1 MQFHEVKHTAE
12 NVGDIPFAKQ
22 RSVPIKPFKREG
34 GILMD
39 CIFCKIANHEI
50 PSTIVYEN
58 DYVIAFN
65 DLNPVAP
72 VHVLVI
78 PKKHM
83 DSIMAVDDY
92 NYVVE
97 IHKAIKEI
105 AKICKIE
112 ETGFRV
118 ISNVGEDGGQSV
130 KHLHYHVIGGTK
142 LPEKL
147 A

>member
-1 MQFHEVKHTAE
+1 M
-12 NVGDIPFAKQ
+12 
-22 RSVPIKPFKREG
+22 S
-34 GILMD
+34 D

-65 DLNPVAP
+65 DLNPAAP

-78 PKKHM
+78 PKRHM
-83 DSIMAVDDY
+83 ASIMEVDDY

-105 AKICKIE
+105 SKICKIDE
-112 ETGFRV
+112 SGFRV
-118 ISNVGEDGGQSV
+118 ISNVGEDGGQTI
-130 KHLHYHVIGGTK
+130 KHLHYHILGGTK
-142 LPEKL
+142 LPESL